1 MHIKS
6 WIFQKASQTWDAG
19 FTETFYEVRFGPR
32 CHTCGTSRW
41 RHVVVFFSYSSFKS
55 LKIYCWKMSK
65 NTSPFVWAEILN
77 NFPKGSLAWNSDSQ
91 LGIILLGWSSSESH
105 QLSSDWASAG
115 RLLRGRT
122 CGWSVGYTHNIIT
135 VSSACETERSE
146 DLSTCQTLQPFLLM
160 SLLKTAFS
168 PAYESSVTQKQQ
180 NCFLTV
186 SCFLSSADPGEE
198 LHPQP
203 CEERLA
209 DWTVQPRE
217 VGGRAERQEADAAG
231 RGDLGRDP
239 AGRAGSMTAFQFYQ
253 STSSTSVF

>member
-1 MHIKS
+1 MQ
-6 WIFQKASQTWDAG
+6 FSQERSMKLGLVHGVTPV
-19 FTETFYEVRFGPR
+19 E
-32 CHTCGTSRW
+32 
-41 RHVVVFFSYSSFKS
+41 RHAEDMLLSSFHIQALSPSKY
-55 LKIYCWKMSK
+55 IVGKMSK

-77 NFPKGSLAWNSDSQ
+77 NFPKELDPWPGIVSQ
-91 LGIILLGWSSSESH
+91 LGIILMGWSSSESH

-122 CGWSVGYTHNIIT
+122 CGCSRCSSCSHWSVGYTHNITT
-135 VSSACETERSE
+135 VRNACETERSE
-146 DLSTCQTLQPFLLM
+146 DLSTCLTLQPFILM

-168 PAYESSVTQKQQ
+168 PAYETSVTQKQQ

-186 SCFLSSADPGEE
+186 SCFLSSGDPGEE

-253 STSSTSVF
+253 STSSTSDF